1 MKLRGV
7 ISENL
12 INAFGIIISI
22 ILIFLIASALFSGMT
37 ERGGIIAYSKVA
49 EDVASVIDRV
59 AAEAGSAVFEYRV
72 TPGLSPNI
80 TISYK
85 SVNVEAGNLR
95 ISKPFSA
102 VTHTD
107 IVSIND
113 PERLCI
119 VKTRNDR
126 RINVKEGA
134 CKCDPDDDVCSPECI
149 IKSTCDTACISNEK
163 DNICMPGSICHPQG
177 DGICDPDCYTNEPD
191 GVWDP
196 DCVAKGVDGICDPDS
211 AKKDGYC
218 DPDCMIKYNY
228 TIGFCDPDCLPDDRN
243 KDKIEDMKDDIC
255 YAGCGYKK
263 GRAGQPIKDVAESE
277 EKTLSPVEG
286 NLMLSQADVER
297 KIGAKDN
304 ANGQKFS
311 ADAMIFSMTPE
322 KSVGYGLGLQT
333 SQTQYPKT
341 CLRNE
346 TYFQQC
352 LDNQIYHCGYLG
364 TCRHDVCV
372 QAYPYPDKDKFWLS
386 CRPPKDSPTGMNYNM
401 GNIEVCCCKDGKC
414 DIRNRGVCIIG
425 GGYAYANDS
434 INCQEVVEPPA
445 ALYPKEC
452 RPDDDFGQCIGRDLY
467 LCGEY
472 IGFCDARACVQETLY
487 PASRPIRGRSPTDP
501 RPSDP
506 RPLIA
511 KYCHDPPAGTA
522 NFNETG
528 GDSCCCRE
536 GKCSIEDRNKCII
549 TLKGYAYAA
558 DSANCQGSTTSGSPR
573 GRIALADAIFLPPD
587 GVCDLDCS
595 ASDTVCDQD
604 CPDSINKCRPY
615 AIEGEPCGDG
625 VECRQDLACSPANKT
640 CMKTACGN
648 GACETRDKWRNV
660 DNPKNWENPYTC
672 PQDCPGTADRNVTCT
687 DIGAGNYTGAPC
699 YDANVL
705 SYQYGKIEVCNAN
718 VEAFLNRRNWDI
730 NEIAETTL
738 RGEGAPWGF
747 AFDWSRYGEA
757 CQRMATAG
765 QVIEAQE
772 NYILEEGACCDPAYA
787 RFCDRGGAVM
797 TPLCKNVGFCSD
809 HTTGLLS
816 ALRRMG
822 LPETHVW
829 GTFMFIPTVSGGV
842 CGAHAGVAY
851 KCDQNLNDSMK
862 LKECDGKWGEWL
874 FLDATNHF
882 IRPLSEMGCS
892 ELCTWWNDKGL
903 YAQAEAGGKFNG
915 THGFAFPPGAKCR
928 GDRWKGEGFCQAGN
942 EAPLSCQW
950 EKVCKDH
957 NANCIWPGDKTFQ
970 CPDTNEPV
978 CGIDGITY
986 RNMCDAL
993 KRGAV
998 VKKVGAC

>member
-1 MKLRGV
+1 MSLRGV

-59 AAEAGSAVFEYRV
+59 AAEAGSAVFEYKV

-134 CKCDPDDDVCSPECI
+134 CKCDMNDDICSPECI
-149 IKSTCDTACISNEK
+149 IKSTCDTACISSEK
-163 DNICMPGSICHPQG
+163 DNICMPGSSCHPQG

-218 DPDCMIKYNY
+218 DPDCMIRYNY
-228 TIGFCDPDCLPDDRN
+228 TVGFCDPDCVPDDKN
-243 KDKIEDMKDDIC
+243 KDKIEDIKDDIC

-263 GRAGQPIKDVAESE
+263 GRAGQPIKDVADLGESR
-277 EKTLSPVEG
+277 LASGYG
-286 NLMLSQADVER
+286 NLMVSAAGSDTGR
-297 KIGAKDN
+297 KTKSENA
-304 ANGQKFS
+304 ANGQEYS
-311 ADAMIFSMTPE
+311 SDAMIYYMTPE
-322 KSVGYGLGLQT
+322 KSAGYGLRLQ

-346 TYFQQC
+346 SWFQQC
-352 LDNQIYHCGYLG
+352 LDNEIWHCGYLG

-386 CRPPKDSPTGMNYNM
+386 CRPPRDSPSGINYNM
-401 GNIEVCCCKDGKC
+401 GNISVCCCKNGNC
-414 DIRNRGVCIIG
+414 SIGNRELCIIG

-434 INCQEVVEPPA
+434 ANCQEG
-445 ALYPKEC
+445 AL
-452 RPDDDFGQCIGRDLY
+452 
-467 LCGEY
+467 
-472 IGFCDARACVQETLY
+472 
-487 PASRPIRGRSPTDP
+487 PT
-501 RPSDP
+501 
-506 RPLIA
+506 
-511 KYCHDPPAGTA
+511 
-522 NFNETG
+522 
-528 GDSCCCRE
+528 
-536 GKCSIEDRNKCII
+536 
-549 TLKGYAYAA
+549 
-558 DSANCQGSTTSGSPR
+558 SPR
-573 GRIALADAIFLPPD
+573 GRVTLANAIFLPPD

-648 GACETRDKWRNV
+648 GACETRDKWRKV

-672 PQDCPGTADRNVTCT
+672 LQDCPGTADRNVTCT

-718 VEAFLNRRNWDI
+718 VEAFLDRRNWDI

-772 NYILEEGACCDPAYA
+772 NYVLEEGACCDPAYA

-797 TPLCKNVGFCSD
+797 TPLCKNTGFCSD

-842 CGAHAGVAY
+842 CGAHSGVAY

-874 FLDATNHF
+874 FLDATNDF

-928 GDRWKGEGFCQAGN
+928 SDRWKGEGFCQAGN

-970 CPDTNEPV
+970 CADTNEPV
-978 CGIDGITY
+978 CGIDGTTY
-986 RNMCDAL
+986 RNRCDAL
-993 KRGAV
+993 KKGAV
-998 VKKVGAC
+998 VKKDGAC